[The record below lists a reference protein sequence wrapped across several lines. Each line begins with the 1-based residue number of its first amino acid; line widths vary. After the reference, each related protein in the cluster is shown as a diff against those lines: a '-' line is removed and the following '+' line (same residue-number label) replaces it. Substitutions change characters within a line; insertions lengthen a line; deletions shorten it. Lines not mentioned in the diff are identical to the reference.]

1 MIRDGDNAGVGSD
14 SKGLVIGIPGRE
26 ERAAF
31 RACARFSTGTRS
43 SWSSTAAR
51 RTYNQSQE
59 GKQRGPPCTEVR
71 RYSGGAN
78 NNECS
83 HNATDDA

>member
-59 GKQRGPPCTEVR
+59 GKQYIFSVRTNHRRGGSI
-71 RYSGGAN
+71 YSV
-78 NNECS
+78 
-83 HNATDDA
+83 